1 MKLELYRRPVVLF
14 DPSNAEHRRDYAGFL
29 STGSWRG
36 CDVRYVID
44 DSAGDLQARIQRSLL
59 EYYVAREFVAE
70 KQQ

>member
-14 DPSNAEHRRDYAGFL
+14 DPDNADHRRDYASFL
-29 STGSWRG
+29 KTNSWRG
-36 CDVRYVID
+36 CGVRYVID

-59 EYYVAREFVAE
+59 EYYVAQEFVVE